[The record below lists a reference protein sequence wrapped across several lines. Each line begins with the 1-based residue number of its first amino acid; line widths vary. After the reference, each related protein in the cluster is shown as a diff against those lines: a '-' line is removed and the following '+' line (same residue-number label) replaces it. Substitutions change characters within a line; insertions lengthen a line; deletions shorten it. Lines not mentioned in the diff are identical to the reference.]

1 MRYLCQCSSCGQR
14 IGVTRSIVDG
24 PPEYV
29 PCDGPGCGGEAA
41 RVWTSPE
48 VHTPGAFIPF
58 THLGPNLAEK
68 AGRTPEQQ
76 ERIYSKIIESG
87 RKVRAEKKRSLGKR
101 AEGRFESH
109 EIPRELWV
117 ARERQFGKNYWR
129 EEGMK
134 ALKRDGLV

>member
-1 MRYLCQCSSCGQR
+1 MRYLFQCQLCGLETD
-14 IGVTRSIVDG
+14 VVRSIVDG
-24 PPEYV
+24 PPDSV
-29 PCDGPGCGGEAA
+29 PCECNGTAK

-87 RKVRAEKKRSLGKR
+87 RKVRAEKKRSLSKR